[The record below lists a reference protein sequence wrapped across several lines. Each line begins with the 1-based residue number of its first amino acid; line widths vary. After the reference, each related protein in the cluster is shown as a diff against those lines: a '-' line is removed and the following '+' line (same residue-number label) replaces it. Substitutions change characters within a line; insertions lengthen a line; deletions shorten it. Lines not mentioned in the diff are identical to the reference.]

1 MSLSSS
7 SSLCSGISHIGLAV
21 SDLEASFAFFEAL
34 GYKKVG
40 GDESYP
46 SYFISNDNGLL
57 TLWKTD
63 ENSVAFNR
71 KTNVGLHHFA
81 LKVETEEKLHEA
93 YHAVLKV
100 AGTESE
106 FGPKDFPFGKH
117 AMVHDPS
124 GLRIEFSFHA

>member
-1 MSLSSS
+1 MSSSSS

-21 SDLEASFAFFEAL
+21 SDLEASFLFFEAL

-46 SYFISNDNGLL
+46 SYFISNDKSIL
-57 TLWKTD
+57 TLWQTD
-63 ENSVAFNR
+63 ANAVCFNR
-71 KTNVGLHHFA
+71 KINVGLHHLA
-81 LKVETEEKLHEA
+81 LQVNSEEALHDA
-93 YHAVLKV
+93 YNAVLKV
-100 AGTESE
+100 PGTTNE

-124 GLRIEFSFHA
+124 GLRIEFSLHL